1 MLKRE
6 PDFKGWATK
15 YGIKCSDGRTIMPG
29 AFKDQDGKKV
39 PLIFG
44 HIHDD
49 PSMILGHAFLYSRPE
64 GMWAEGY
71 LNHNAKAEEIR
82 GCLSNE
88 DIDGLSIFANE
99 LKQTGDMNVRHGSIK
114 ELSVVLAG
122 ANKGATI
129 ENVLLQHGDMLDEL
143 DDEAIIYWNIPPIC
157 HGEEED
163 ADEPEESE
171 DEPDEGEEPE
181 EDDGEAGEDDDEEP
195 EEGEDDGESDP
206 GEIYNALTDEQREL
220 VDYLVGSAYE
230 EGKQDAAADFEHSET
245 EEEDDMK
252 DNVFDRNKTPH
263 SEDVLCHA
271 DQEAIIARAKDLGT
285 MRKAWEE
292 ALVKNDTL
300 SHSVFNDD
308 GTAQTYGVAN
318 IDYLFPEYTELN
330 ATPEMIRRDDE
341 WVAVVMN
348 GVTKTPHA
356 RMKTTVANITME
368 EARAK
373 GYTKGD
379 KKDPEVF
386 NLLHRQVSPQT
397 IYKYQEIDQDD
408 VIDITDFD
416 VIAWIKAE
424 MRIMLNEEV
433 ARAILIGDGRVYND
447 KYKIKPEFIKPIVDD
462 DDLYAIKLTVTAGA
476 TGTDDEK
483 AAATA
488 KNAIKTMIRG
498 RKQYKGSGNLVFFTS
513 EDWLAEWLLL
523 EDGFGHALY
532 EDATKLAKKMR
543 VNRIVTC
550 PFLEDLTVDGQK
562 VMGIAIDLKDYGTGT
577 DRRGK
582 VTFFDDFDI
591 EFNKN
596 QYLIETRLSG
606 MIRKPFS
613 AMILKIATAE
623 KAGPHY
629 DEVTPVGTENPRSEG
644 WYEHEGAI
652 YRKSADTTVKNGKTY
667 YARSTNVPQQ
677 QEETPASNESD
688 NGTT

>member
-1 MLKRE
+1 MKRE

-15 YGIKCSDGRTIMPG
+15 YGIKCTDGRTIMPG
-29 AFKDQDGKKV
+29 AFSDQDGKKV
-39 PLIFG
+39 PLVFG

-49 PSMILGHAFLYSRPE
+49 PSMILGHAYLYSRPE

-71 LNHNAKAEEIR
+71 LNNNQKANEIR
-82 GCLSNE
+82 GCLDNE

-99 LKQTGDMNVRHGSIK
+99 LKQTADKSVRHGSIK

-122 ANKGATI
+122 ANRGATI

-143 DDEAIIYWNIPPIC
+143 DDEAIIYWDIPPIC
-157 HGEEED
+157 HSEE
-163 ADEPEESE
+163 DEPE
-171 DEPDEGEEPE
+171 DEEPE
-181 EDDGEAGEDDDEEP
+181 DVDNPDDEEP
-195 EEGEDDGESDP
+195 EDEPEDEEGEEEGESDP
-206 GEIYNALTDEQREL
+206 TEVYNGLTDEQRNL
-220 VDYLVGSAYE
+220 VDYLVGAAYA
-230 EGKQDAAADFEHSET
+230 EGQNDAAEDDMEHSET

-252 DNVFDRNKTPH
+252 DNVFDRNKKTHPDDFLSH
-263 SEDVLCHA
+263 S
-271 DQEAIIARAKDLGT
+271 DQMEIIARAKDLGT
-285 MRKAWEE
+285 MKKAWEE
-292 ALVKNDTL
+292 ALVTNDTL
-300 SHSVFNDD
+300 KHSVFNDD
-308 GTAQTYGVAN
+308 GSEQTYGVAN

-330 ATPEMIRRDDE
+330 STPEMIRRDDE
-341 WVAVVMN
+341 WVAVIMN

-462 DDLYAIKLTVTAGA
+462 DDLYAIKLTVTPGS
-476 TGTDDEK
+476 TGDDDAK

-498 RKQYKGSGNLVFFTS
+498 RKNYKGSGNLVFFTS

-532 EDATKLAKKMR
+532 EDATKLAKKLR

-644 WYEHEGAI
+644 WFEHEGAI

-667 YARSTNVPQQ
+667 YARSTDVPQQ
-677 QEETPASNESD
+677 QAEPVEEN
-688 NGTT
+688 NGGTT

>member
-1 MLKRE
+1 MKRE
-6 PDFKGWATK
+6 PDFRGWATK
-15 YGIKCSDGRTIMPG
+15 YGIKCADGRTIMPG

-39 PLIFG
+39 PLVYG

-64 GMWAEGY
+64 GMWAEGF
-71 LNHNAKAEEIR
+71 LNNNQKAQEIR
-82 GCLSNE
+82 GCLDNE

-99 LKQTGDMNVRHGSIK
+99 LKQTPEMNVRHGSIK

-143 DDEAIIYWNIPPIC
+143 DDEAIIYWNDPPLC
-157 HGEEED
+157 HGEMEE
-163 ADEPEESE
+163 AEEAEDEPEEEPSE
-171 DEPDEGEEPE
+171 AEDAEPAD
-181 EDDGEAGEDDDEEP
+181 EDDDEDYDEED
-195 EEGEDDGESDP
+195 EEGGDESDP
-206 GEIYNALTDEQREL
+206 TQIYNALTDEQREL

-230 EGKQDAAADFEHSET
+230 DGKREAAEATVEHSDI
-245 EEEDDMK
+245 EEDTDMK
-252 DNVFDRNKTPH
+252 DNIFDRNAKTHPDDFL
-263 SEDVLCHA
+263 SHA
-271 DQEAIIARAKDLGT
+271 EQLDIIKLGKDLGS
-285 MRKAWEE
+285 MRKGWEE
-292 ALVKNDTL
+292 ALKTNDTL
-300 SHSVFNDD
+300 KHSVFNDD
-308 GTAQTYGVAN
+308 GSEQTYGVAN

-330 ATPEMIRRDDE
+330 PTPEMIRRDDE
-341 WVAVVMN
+341 WVGVIMN

-386 NLLHRQVSPQT
+386 NLLRRYVSPQT

-424 MRIMLNEEV
+424 MRIMLNEEI

-462 DDLYAIKLTVTAGA
+462 DDLYSIKLTVTAG
-476 TGTDDEK
+476 TGGTDDEN

-498 RKQYKGSGNLVFFTS
+498 RKHYKGSGNLVFFTS

-523 EDGFGHALY
+523 EDGFGHTLY
-532 EDATKLAKKMR
+532 DDATKLAKKLR

-550 PFLEDLTVDGQK
+550 PLLEDLTVDGQK
-562 VMGIAIDLKDYGTGT
+562 VMGIAIDMKDYGTGT

-582 VTFFDDFDI
+582 ITFFDDFDI

-652 YRKSADTTVKNGKTY
+652 YRRTADKEVVEGKTY
-667 YARSTNVPQQ
+667 YARSTDVPQQ
-677 QEETPASNESD
+677 TPAANND
-688 NGTT
+688 NGQT

>member
-171 DEPDEGEEPE
+171 DEPDEDEEPE

-230 EGKQDAAADFEHSET
+230 EGKQDAAVDFEHSET

-652 YRKSADTTVKNGKTY
+652 YRKSADTTVKTGKTY
-667 YARSTNVPQQ
+667 YTRSTNVPQQ
-677 QEETPASNESD
+677 QAEPVQENDDGET
-688 NGTT
+688 